1 MHIQDELCYTTGTCG
16 NTLFDK
22 KNRMN
27 IRVLMFGWEFPPHNS
42 GGLGT
47 ACAGLAK
54 ALTLEPISLT
64 FVLPKEIKGIDASF
78 LRMIF
83 ANMKTLRFRG
93 VETSLFPYVDVE
105 SYADYVRKM
114 PDEAVYGLD
123 LFAEVRR
130 YGLKARDIAED
141 EEFDII
147 HAHDWLSFRAG
158 IEAKKVSG
166 KPLVVHVHATEFDRT
181 AGHPNQYIYEEEK
194 VGMQMADRVIAISRL
209 TRDTIVQHYGIDPAK
224 ITVVHNGID
233 HEQWNKWVPSTLEHL
248 KSQGKKIVLFVGRI
262 TIQKGPDY
270 FIRVAKRV
278 IDQDK
283 NVIFVVSGSGDM
295 ETQMIRLSAE
305 LGIGNNV
312 LFAGFARGDD
322 LTRLYRAADLYVMPS
337 VSEPFGLTPLEAL
350 VNGTPVLIS
359 KQSGVAEV
367 VSHALK
373 SNFWDV
379 DDMADKILGIVH
391 SDVLR
396 ETLKEHGSREVNQVT
411 WTNAAK
417 SCVDVYRQVLSAN
430 APQ

>member
-1 MHIQDELCYTTGTCG
+1 
-16 NTLFDK
+16 
-22 KNRMN
+22 
-27 IRVLMFGWEFPPHNS
+27 
-42 GGLGT
+42 
-47 ACAGLAK
+47 
-54 ALTLEPISLT
+54 
-64 FVLPKEIKGIDASF
+64 
-78 LRMIF
+78 
-83 ANMKTLRFRG
+83 
-93 VETSLFPYVDVE
+93 
-105 SYADYVRKM
+105 
-114 PDEAVYGLD
+114 
-123 LFAEVRR
+123 
-130 YGLKARDIAED
+130 
-141 EEFDII
+141 
-147 HAHDWLSFRAG
+147 
-158 IEAKKVSG
+158 
-166 KPLVVHVHATEFDRT
+166 
-181 AGHPNQYIYEEEK
+181 
-194 VGMQMADRVIAISRL
+194 MADRVIAISRL